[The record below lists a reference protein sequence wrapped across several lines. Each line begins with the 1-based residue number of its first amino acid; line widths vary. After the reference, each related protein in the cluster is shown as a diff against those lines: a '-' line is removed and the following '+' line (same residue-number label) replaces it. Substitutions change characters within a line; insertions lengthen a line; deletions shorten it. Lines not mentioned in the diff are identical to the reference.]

1 MEIDK
6 ITDRF
11 NLIAKKYDE
20 QRRFFIPCFDDFYQ
34 TSISLISKI
43 KSDFNSIL
51 DLGAG
56 TGLLTKYLFE
66 KFPNANFTL
75 VDVSE
80 QMLEIA
86 RQRFLNLDSFNFVI
100 SDYSKELP
108 SKQFDLIASAL
119 SIHHLANDS
128 KSDLYSSIYNNLPD
142 NGCFLN
148 LDQFN
153 ASSDL
158 MNIYYN
164 KWWYDYIRQSKI
176 SQKEQDLWLQR
187 RELDKENTIS
197 ESLISLKQL
206 GFKHVECVYVYMK
219 FGVILAIK

>member
-6 ITDRF
+6 ITAGF
-11 NLIAKKYDE
+11 NLIAQKYDE
-20 QRRFFIPCFDDFYQ
+20 QRRCFIPYFDDFYQ
-34 TSISLISKI
+34 TGISLISKI
-43 KSDFNSIL
+43 RNDFNSIL

-86 RQRFLNLDSFNFVI
+86 RQRFLNMNNFKFVI

-119 SIHHLANDS
+119 SIHHLANNS
-128 KSDLYSSIYNNLPD
+128 KSDLYYNIYNNLSD
-142 NGCFLN
+142 NGCFIN

-158 MNIYYN
+158 MNDYYN

-187 RELDKENTIS
+187 RELDRENTIS
-197 ESLISLKQL
+197 ESMIFLKQL
-206 GFKHVECVYVYMK
+206 GFKHVECIYIYMK